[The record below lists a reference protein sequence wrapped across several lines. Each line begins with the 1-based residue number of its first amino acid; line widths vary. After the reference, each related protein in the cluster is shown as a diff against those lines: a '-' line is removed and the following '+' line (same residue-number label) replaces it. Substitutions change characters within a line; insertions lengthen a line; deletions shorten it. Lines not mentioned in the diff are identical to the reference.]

1 MQCVEVG
8 GVDYKS
14 YTEIKKHSQKHARD
28 SCTCTILNIQKM
40 LHLKSTNKIE
50 VMLLLIAFI

>member
-14 YTEIKKHSQKHARD
+14 YGNKKHRRKNARG
-28 SCTCTILNIQKM
+28 SCTILNIQKM
-40 LHLKSTNKIE
+40 LHLKKYK
-50 VMLLLIAFI
+50 